1 MSAKDEDSNCLKV
14 LRMLK
19 GSNGYISGEHISKVL
34 GVSRVSI
41 WKYISILR
49 RYGYTIESR
58 QRRGYRLTGIPDRL
72 LPWEIIDRL
81 KGKSMIKDVVYY
93 EEVES
98 TQDLAL
104 RLAEQGKHSILVVA
118 ERQSKGRGRLA
129 RHWVSPYGGIWF
141 SFIIK
146 PRHVSNIGMISL
158 LSALAVCHAIN
169 SNYNLNAMIKW
180 PNDVIIRY
188 RKVAGILVDASM
200 EQDEIHYAVIGIG
213 INANLSKDAIERYI
227 KDSYSYG
234 LTTLMDE
241 LKMQVDRVMILADT
255 IIWFEQLYGMLHSNK
270 AGLMEEIKRHMVLGR
285 VQVVSR
291 EESIE
296 GNALGIDEDDG
307 SLIIEKGGMI
317 RKIFAGDVYIRY
329 TR

>member
-1 MSAKDEDSNCLKV
+1 MSAGKDEDSNYLKL
-14 LRMLK
+14 LRILK

-41 WKYISILR
+41 WKYISMLR

-72 LPWEIIDRL
+72 LPWEIMDRL

-146 PRHVSNIGMISL
+146 PRHLSNIGMISL

-169 SNYNLNAMIKW
+169 SNYKLDAMIKW
-180 PNDVIIRY
+180 PNDVVIRY

-200 EQDEIHYAVIGIG
+200 EQDEMHYAVIGIG
-213 INANLSKDAIERYI
+213 INANVSKDAIERYI
-227 KDSYSYG
+227 KDGYRYG

-270 AGLMEEIKRHMVLGR
+270 AGLMEELKRHMVLGR

-307 SLIIEKGGMI
+307 SLIVEKGGRVM
-317 RKIFAGDVYIRY
+317 KIFAGDVYIRY
-329 TR
+329 

>member
-1 MSAKDEDSNCLKV
+1 MSKDKNYIKV
-14 LRMLK
+14 LIILK
-19 GSNGYISGEHISKVL
+19 EHDDYISGEYIGKML

-49 RYGYTIESR
+49 RYGYVIESR
-58 QRRGYRLTGIPDRL
+58 QKRGYRLTGIPDRL
-72 LPWEIIDRL
+72 LPWEIMDRL

-98 TQDLAL
+98 TQDVAL

-129 RHWVSPYGGIWF
+129 RHWISPYGGIWF

-146 PRHVSNIGMISL
+146 PRHVSNIWMISL
-158 LSALAVCHAIN
+158 LSALAVCHAVN
-169 SNYNLNAMIKW
+169 SNYKLDAMIKW
-180 PNDVIIRY
+180 PNDVVIRY
-188 RKVAGILVDASM
+188 RKVAGILVDASI
-200 EQDEIHYAVIGIG
+200 EQDEMHYAVIGIG
-213 INANLSKDAIERYI
+213 INANISKDVIERGI

-234 LTTLMDE
+234 LTTLMHE
-241 LKMQVDRVMILADT
+241 LNMQVDRVMLLTDT
-255 IIWFEQLYGMLHSNK
+255 IIWFEHLYSMLRSNR
-270 AGLMEEIKRHMVLGR
+270 AGLMEDIKRHMVLDR
-285 VQVVSR
+285 VKVVSK

-296 GNALGIDEDDG
+296 GDALGIDEDDG
-307 SLIIEKGGMI
+307 SLIVDEGGRI

-329 TR
+329 AK